1 MKHRVSDYILLIIFL
16 GVIFSFTIWFWTKGS
31 ATTSVLENR
40 TLAQR
45 PDATAE
51 NLISGEYPHRFE
63 TFYNDQFPARESFV
77 ETNSR
82 INKYLLGQDVVRSVY
97 VHKDGYLL
105 SPVPDFKADRAE
117 GISQRVNNFAKD
129 AEKLGAK
136 TFFVLMPNKA
146 VMMEE
151 KFPDYF
157 PSYGRKD
164 SKQLLRLI
172 EPAANPIYP
181 FPALNKH
188 LSEKNMYFYSD
199 HHWKAKAAFYAYQD
213 IIGQMAQQTP
223 DIGSPMQIKD
233 FTWKESGRQFY
244 GSDARKT
251 TKSYVK
257 HSDTITVAQPAFK
270 EKPLDVC
277 YRGKCGQGLYK
288 NSFLNDKELY
298 TNRYAAYMGGDHP
311 EIVIKNPN
319 KPETAPKLLI
329 IKDSYANPTIQFF
342 SRHFKETRVL
352 DLRHFDNMTVPQY
365 IKKHGIDHII
375 ILHNVNSIYV
385 TPSLTNYNNPGQG
398 ENQ

>member
-1 MKHRVSDYILLIIFL
+1 MKTKVSDFLLLFVFL
-16 GVIFSFTIWFWTKGS
+16 GVIFSFTIWFWVKGS
-31 ATTSVLENR
+31 DSTSILENR

-45 PDATAE
+45 PDATAK
-51 NLISGEYPHRFE
+51 NVLTGDYPKRFE
-63 TFYNDQFPARESFV
+63 TFYNDQFPARETFV
-77 ETNSR
+77 ETNSKM
-82 INKYLLGQDVVRSVY
+82 NKFLLRQDVVRNVY

-105 SPVPDFKADRAE
+105 SPVPEFSLDRAKD
-117 GISQRVNNFAKD
+117 ISQRINTFAQDTDKF
-129 AEKLGAK
+129 GAK

-146 VMMEE
+146 VMMED

-164 SKQLLRLI
+164 SKQLLGLI
-172 EPAANPIYP
+172 DPAANPIYP
-181 FPALNKH
+181 FDAVNKH

-213 IIGQMAQQTP
+213 VIGKMAKTSP
-223 DIGSPMQIKD
+223 EIGKALQLD
-233 FTWKESGRQFY
+233 EFTWTEKGKPFY
-244 GSDARKT
+244 GSDSRKT

-257 HSDTITVAQPAFK
+257 QSDTITVATPKTK
-270 EKPLDVC
+270 EKPFEIR
-277 YRGKCGQGLYK
+277 YRGKDGQSFYK
-288 NSFLNDKELY
+288 ESFLTDNELY
-298 TNRYAAYMGGDHP
+298 ANRYAAYMGGDHP
-311 EIVIKNPN
+311 ETVITNPN
-319 KPETAPKLLI
+319 KPESAPKLLI

-352 DLRHFDNMTVPQY
+352 DLRHFDNMTVPEY
-365 IKKHGIDHII
+365 AKKHKITHVM